1 MSKPGPFLK
10 KATGPAKGPVSADA
24 KKKRHGLGR
33 GLDAIL
39 TDNSDEQK
47 ENGVTVVRL
56 TEVEPNPAQPRK
68 VFENEPLEALA
79 ESIAQHGIIQP
90 IVVRP
95 KDGMYMIV
103 TGERRWRAARMA
115 GLSEV
120 PVIIIE
126 ADDRKAAEL
135 ALVENL
141 QRKDLNP
148 VEEARAYAD
157 LIEEY
162 SYTQEEIAK
171 KVGRSR
177 SSIANSLRLLDL
189 PGAAL
194 EKLALGEISE
204 GHAKVLLGLKDEAK
218 IEKAM
223 EIVIEK
229 QLSVRDT
236 EKLVKAMNEEPK
248 AEIKVVYDVDHTKI
262 LEQRVQSIIGHTV
275 KIVQNG
281 KKSSINIGF
290 SDNDDL
296 ERILE
301 LLCGD
306 KYKEEL

>member
-1 MSKPGPFLK
+1 VPIFG
-10 KATGPAKGPVSADA
+10 A
-24 KKKRHGLGR
+24 KKGDKMAKSKKTGGLGR

-39 TDNSDEQK
+39 TDNSEDSK
-47 ENGVTVVRL
+47 DSGGVTVVRL
-56 TEVEPNPAQPRK
+56 TEVEPNPTQPRK

-177 SSIANSLRLLDL
+177 SSITNSLRLLDL
-189 PGAAL
+189 PDAVL
-194 EKLALGEISE
+194 EKLAYGEILE
-204 GHAKVLLGLKDEAK
+204 GHAKVLLSLKDAEK
-218 IEKAM
+218 IEKAA
-223 EIVIEK
+223 EIVIAKE
-229 QLSVRDT
+229 LSVRDT
-236 EKLVKAMNEEPK
+236 EKLVKAMSEEPK
-248 AEIKVVYDVDHTKI
+248 ETVKIVYDVDHTKV

-296 ERILE
+296 ERILCM
-301 LLCGD
+301 LCGD

>member
-1 MSKPGPFLK
+1 MATKQKKP
-10 KATGPAKGPVSADA
+10 A
-24 KKKRHGLGR
+24 LGR

-39 TDNSDEQK
+39 IDNDEQK
-47 ENGVTVVRL
+47 EQNGVSVVRIS
-56 TEVEPNPAQPRK
+56 EVEPNPDQPRK
-68 VFENEPLEALA
+68 SFENEPLEALA

-95 KDGMYMIV
+95 RDGMYMIV

-120 PVIIIE
+120 PVMIIE
-126 ADDRKAAEL
+126 ADDKKAAEL
-135 ALVENL
+135 ALVENI

-148 VEEARAYAD
+148 VEEAQAYAD

-162 SYTQEEIAK
+162 SYTQEEISK

-189 PGAAL
+189 PDAVL
-194 EKLALGEISE
+194 EKLAQGELSE
-204 GHAKVLLGLKDEAK
+204 GHAKVLLGIKDAEK
-218 IEKAM
+218 LEKAA
-223 EIVIEK
+223 ETVISRE
-229 QLSVRDT
+229 LSVRET
-236 EKLVKAMNEEPK
+236 EKLVKALNETKEEP
-248 AEIKVVYDVDHTKI
+248 EVRIVYDVDHTNA
-262 LEQRVQSIIGHTV
+262 LEQKVQSIIGHRV

-296 ERILE
+296 EKILT
-301 LLCGD
+301 LLCG
-306 KYKEEL
+306 EQFTNEL

>member
-1 MSKPGPFLK
+1 M
-10 KATGPAKGPVSADA
+10 AKA
-24 KKKRHGLGR
+24 KKTGGLGR

-39 TDNSDEQK
+39 TDNSEEPKDS
-47 ENGVTVVRL
+47 GVTVVRL
-56 TEVEPNPAQPRK
+56 TEVEPNPTQPRK
-68 VFENEPLEALA
+68 SFETEPLEALA

-95 KDGMYMIV
+95 KDGMYMII

-126 ADDRKAAEL
+126 ADDKKAAEL

-148 VEEARAYAD
+148 VEEAQAYAD

-177 SSIANSLRLLDL
+177 SSITNSLRLLDL
-189 PGAAL
+189 PETVL
-194 EKLALGEISE
+194 EKLAFGEITE
-204 GHAKVLLGLKDEAK
+204 GHAKVLLGLKNKEK
-218 IEKAM
+218 LEKAA
-223 EIVIEK
+223 EIVIAKE
-229 QLSVRDT
+229 LSVRDT
-236 EKLVKAMNEEPK
+236 EKLVKAMNAEPK
-248 AEIKVVYDVDHTKI
+248 EAVRVVNDVDYTKV
-262 LEQRVQSIIGHTV
+262 LEQKVQSIIGHTV

-296 ERILE
+296 ERILK

-306 KYKEEL
+306 KYNSDEL

>member
-1 MSKPGPFLK
+1 MANSKKMG
-10 KATGPAKGPVSADA
+10 
-24 KKKRHGLGR
+24 GLGR

-39 TDNSDEQK
+39 TDNMEETK
-47 ENGVTVVRL
+47 ESGGVTVVRL
-56 TEVEPNPAQPRK
+56 TEVEPNPEQPRK
-68 VFENEPLEALA
+68 NFDTEPLEALA
-79 ESIAQHGIIQP
+79 ESISQHGIIQP

-120 PVIIIE
+120 PVIVIE

-135 ALVENL
+135 ALVENI

-157 LIEEY
+157 LIDEY

-189 PGAAL
+189 PEAVL
-194 EKLALGEISE
+194 EKLAEGALSE
-204 GHAKVLLGLKDEAK
+204 GHAKVVLSIKDK
-218 IEKAM
+218 DTLEKAA
-223 EIVIEK
+223 ETVIAKE
-229 QLSVRDT
+229 LSVRET
-236 EKLVKAMNEEPK
+236 EKLVKALLEAPK
-248 AEIKVVYDVDHTKI
+248 PEVRVVYDVDHTKI
-262 LEQRVQSIIGHTV
+262 LEQKVQSIIGHTV

-281 KKSSINIGF
+281 KKSSIKIGF

-296 ERILE
+296 EKILI

-306 KYKEEL
+306 KFNDEL